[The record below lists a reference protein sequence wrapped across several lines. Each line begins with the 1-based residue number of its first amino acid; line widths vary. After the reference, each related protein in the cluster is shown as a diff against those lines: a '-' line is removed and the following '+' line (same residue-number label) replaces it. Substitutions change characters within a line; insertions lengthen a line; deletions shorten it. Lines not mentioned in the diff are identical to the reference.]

1 MAILVVSSV
10 CCLTSKMSG
19 TSYAVLLGRSG
30 VFSARQPSAFK
41 RILGVSVVG
50 TVGCM
55 SGNQRVAGA
64 Y

>member
-1 MAILVVSSV
+1 MLYYWEEV
-10 CCLTSKMSG
+10 G
-19 TSYAVLLGRSG
+19 F
-30 VFSARQPSAFK
+30 FSARQPSAFK
-41 RILGVSVVG
+41 RILGVSEVG